1 MAEDVFSRVFPNDLV
16 DESAE
21 DLRNDITEKPPMKKS
36 KTEELNKILCQTE
49 NQHFD
54 YL

>member
-1 MAEDVFSRVFPNDLV
+1 MVEDVFSRVFPNDLV
-16 DESAE
+16 DERAE